1 MAINRKVALVT
12 GGGSG
17 IGAATSRRLAKDGM
31 AVAVAD
37 LDLEKAKLIADE
49 ILANGGAAF
58 AVQVNV
64 ADDASL
70 DAMFDAVLE
79 HFGHLDC
86 VASNAGVFF
95 NDRYMDM
102 TWERWDKII
111 SINLDGAFLCGQKA
125 AEIMVRQGTG
135 GKIGFTLS
143 QGGFAENDNSFA
155 YLVSKWGGRGLVR
168 SLAARL
174 APHGI
179 TVNAIAPG
187 NIPTPMM
194 DYIISEFARESGAP
208 ETAIAM
214 GMEQMAP
221 LGRLQPPEEMAA
233 LYSYMFSDKARN
245 MTGFTIIDNGAGI
258 LGS

>member
-1 MAINRKVALVT
+1 MSDKRKVALVT

-37 LDLEKAKLIADE
+37 LNLEKAQLIVDE
-49 ILANGGAAF
+49 IRAAGGEAL

-64 ADDASL
+64 ADAASL
-70 DAMFDAVLE
+70 DAMFAAVLE
-79 HFGHLDC
+79 AYGQLDC

-95 NDRYMDM
+95 NDTYMDM

-125 AEIMVRQGTG
+125 AEIMIRQGKG

-168 SLAARL
+168 SLATRL
-174 APHGI
+174 APYGI
-179 TVNAIAPG
+179 SVNAIAPG

-194 DYIISEFARESGAP
+194 DYIISEFAKAAGAP
-208 ETAIAM
+208 ESAIAM
-214 GMEQMAP
+214 GMETMAP

-233 LYSYMFSDKARN
+233 LYSYLFSDKAKN
-245 MTGFTIIDNGAGI
+245 MNGFTIIDNGAGL